1 MELRVQFNND
11 HTKGDASCAR
21 CADATAIVQRTAMPT
36 RYPDA
41 CTSSANGASCGGL
54 RHADAELLLGSAP
67 AVFTVCERCGHREAR
82 R

>member
-1 MELRVQFNND
+1 MELRVQFNSD

-21 CADATAIVQRTAMPT
+21 CADATAIVQRTANPT
-36 RYPDA
+36 HYPDA
-41 CTSSANGASCGGL
+41 CTRSVSGDGCGGL
-54 RHADAELLLGSAP
+54 RHADAELLLGSPP